1 MVGEEL
7 HVVRSY
13 QRIFR
18 PDRRIYQ
25 VDGRT
30 LPIPGGV
37 PLRWLGWAL
46 ASLLVG
52 LVLAGGSRLV
62 PLVLAAG
69 VAAVAVRAGRARMA
83 PALAGGV
90 VLGCIVAI
98 RMLAT
103 VDWPL
108 RLIVMPALVATLMT
122 QVTPDGRPVH
132 RFVIGWGRAHL
143 NGWRSIGRS
152 VDDVGRERARTTCVR
167 VAADEHGPVLLRARI
182 VGPARVEFSS
192 PVSVRRRRRGRL
204 VVRPLDGGRGL
215 VLDQIRV
222 EENERLAVRS

>member
-1 MVGEEL
+1 MPGEEV
-7 HVVRSY
+7 HIVRSY

-46 ASLLVG
+46 ASLLAG

-62 PLVLAAG
+62 TVLLAAV
-69 VAAVAVRAGRARMA
+69 VAVMAVRAGRARLA
-83 PALAGGV
+83 PALAGGA
-90 VLGCIVAI
+90 VLGCVAI
-98 RMLAT
+98 SHMLGT

-108 RLIVMPALVATLMT
+108 RLVVFPALVATLMT

-132 RFVIGWGRAHL
+132 RFVAGWVRAQL
-143 NGWRSIGRS
+143 GGWRSLGRP
-152 VDDVGRERARTTCVR
+152 VEAVGRERRQTVSVR
-167 VAADEHGPVLLRARI
+167 VAHDEHGPVLRRGRI
-182 VGPARVEFSS
+182 VGPALVEFAA
-192 PVSVRRRRRGRL
+192 PVCVRRRRRGRS
-204 VVRPLDGGRGL
+204 VAGRLDVGRGM

-222 EENERLAVRS
+222 QDGESLAVRP